1 MDSKEHFAVAQIQPI
16 VYEMILFK
24 FGYTY
29 TLMEGLTLPRVF
41 LPNSYTWKKTTDSLQ
56 KEIAKGSF
64 CLWHTKV
71 FNMFDRCVSSVVALG
86 IYLAIDYS

>member
-16 VYEMILFK
+16 VYEMIIFK

-64 CLWHTKV
+64 RYGILNGTQ
-71 FNMFDRCVSSVVALG
+71 SVRYDVR
-86 IYLAIDYS
+86 